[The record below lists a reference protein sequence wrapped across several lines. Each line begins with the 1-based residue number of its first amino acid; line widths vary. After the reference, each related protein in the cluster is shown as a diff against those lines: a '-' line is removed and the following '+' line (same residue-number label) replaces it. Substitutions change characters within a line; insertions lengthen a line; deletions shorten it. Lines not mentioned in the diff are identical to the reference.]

1 MALSDPQSITVNGV
15 ASSLP
20 RTGSGPAEG
29 SFTSSDGSL
38 QLTARHQYGRR
49 TRRTIRL
56 TQKKIVPDPLVPA
69 TNMPASVSAY
79 LVIDHPPTGFSVAEL
94 KYVSDALVAYLAAA
108 SGGKVSQLL
117 GGES

>member
-1 MALSDPQSITVNGV
+1 
-15 ASSLP
+15 
-20 RTGSGPAEG
+20 
-29 SFTSSDGSL
+29 
-38 QLTARHQYGRR
+38 
-49 TRRTIRL
+49 
-56 TQKKIVPDPLVPA
+56 LVPA